1 MNDTVVTRT
10 HPFIASALG
19 KMRLSQQAQP
29 GGRLRMYERGEHLGR
44 RNATG
49 NSTLLAQAADEE
61 GRHYAQAR
69 APHCHRH
76 STHTRPHIHAHV
88 PLPPAQHTHVTAHT
102 RAVPPSS
109 LLPPPF
115 ALRVAVRLAR
125 GVRGVSL
132 AVRVAVHS
140 RL

>member
-76 STHTRPHIHAHV
+76 STHTA
-88 PLPPAQHTHVTAHT
+88 TGTAHT
-102 RAVPPSS
+102 RDRTRTYTCHCPP
-109 LLPPPF
+109 
-115 ALRVAVRLAR
+115 
-125 GVRGVSL
+125 
-132 AVRVAVHS
+132 HS
-140 RL
+140 THM